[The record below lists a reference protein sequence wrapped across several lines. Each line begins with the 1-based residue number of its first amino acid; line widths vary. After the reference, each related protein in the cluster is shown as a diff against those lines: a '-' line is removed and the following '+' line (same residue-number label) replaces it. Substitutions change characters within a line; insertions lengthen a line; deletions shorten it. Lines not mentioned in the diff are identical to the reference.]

1 MIKAVKDTVSV
12 SVLTLVS
19 RILGVIRDMLIAVV
33 FGVSIHTDAFFIA
46 FRPFDL
52 VRKLFSEGTLNY
64 SFVPVFTRTLT
75 NKGKSSAGALFF
87 SFFLGLSLLSV
98 LVMVL
103 GLIFA
108 PLLVKLIAPGFAASD
123 YSSQLTVVLFKIMLP
138 YFWLIL
144 LSAAGMGVLNSFS
157 NFTVPA
163 LAPIVFNLVIIFCA
177 LVLSSLFNIPV
188 TALAL
193 GVAVGGCMQVA
204 VQMPAIIHCGILTKA
219 SLKRIHPEAVTIFKI
234 MIPVMTGAATYQINI
249 MTASFMASSLDTG
262 AVSFLYYADRLVQF
276 PLALFAVS
284 SAMVLLPQFS
294 RTAADHHANDMVP
307 LFSNAVQLVFFVTIP
322 AMAGLMALDEPIVS
336 LLFGYGRFD
345 IHAVHET
352 ACCLFWLSTGLIAF
366 TGTRLFVTLYFSFSM
381 ITWPFIS
388 GVSAIVLNL
397 ILGKWLMG
405 IMGLQGLVLAVS
417 VSGMAGFML
426 LLVRLP
432 GKVHINKKSILF
444 CACRSFFVSAIMFAL
459 VRQAAAL
466 ILIPGAGRV
475 WYGAGVVSCVVLGVG
490 FYFVINHLTSSPEL
504 ALIKKGLCQKR
515 TGINKD

>member
-1 MIKAVKDTVSV
+1 MIKAVKDTLSV
-12 SVLTLVS
+12 SALTFVS
-19 RILGVIRDMLIAVV
+19 RLLGMIRDMLIAVV
-33 FGVSIHTDAFFIA
+33 FGVSMHTDAFFIA

-52 VRKLFSEGTLNY
+52 IRKLFSEGTLNY

-75 NKGKSSAGALFF
+75 NQGKSRAGALFF
-87 SFFLGLSLLSV
+87 SFFLGLSLFSV
-98 LVMVL
+98 VVMVL
-103 GLIFA
+103 GLVFA

-123 YSSQLTVVLFKIMLP
+123 YSSQLTMVLFKIMLP

-177 LVLSSLFNIPV
+177 LVISGLFNIPV

-193 GVAVGGCMQVA
+193 GVAAGGCVQVA
-204 VQMPAIIHCGILTKA
+204 VQVPAIIRCGILKRI
-219 SLKRIHPEAVTIFKI
+219 SLKWFHPDVMTIFKI
-234 MIPVMTGAATYQINI
+234 MIPVMVGAATYQINI
-249 MTASFMASSLDTG
+249 MIASFLASSLDTG

-294 RTAADHHANDMVP
+294 RATAGHHTNDMAS

-322 AMAGLMALDEPIVS
+322 AMAGLMALDEPIVN

-352 ACCLFWLSTGLIAF
+352 ACCLFWLSTGLVAF
-366 TGTRLFVTLYFSFSM
+366 TGTRLFVTLYYSLSM
-381 ITWPFIS
+381 IVWPFVS
-388 GVSAIVLNL
+388 GVAAIVLNL
-397 ILGKWLMG
+397 IFGKWLMG

-417 VSGMAGFML
+417 VSGLAGFML

-432 GKVHINKKSILF
+432 GKVQINKKSILF

-466 ILIPGAGRV
+466 ILIPGAGRF
-475 WYGAGVVSCVVLGVG
+475 WYGAGVVSCIVLGGV
-490 FYFVINHLTSSPEL
+490 FYFMINHLVSSPEL
-504 ALIKKGLCQKR
+504 ALVKKELGQK
-515 TGINKD
+515 KE